1 MKKIKSTLGL
11 IVNPISGMGGRV
23 GLKGTDTSAIIA
35 SAISLGAK
43 PESTILATI
52 CLQEIHSGLHE
63 PLEVICPPGIMGEN
77 AAEEAGFSP
86 TVLPIKIP
94 DDTSA
99 EDTRAAVQMMASAKV
114 SLILFAGGDGTARDI
129 YSVIKDQ
136 IPVVG
141 IPAGVK
147 MHSAVYATTPK
158 SAARLVSNYFAS
170 SDSNLKDVEVMDIDE
185 DAFRNGQLSASLYG
199 YMKVPFER
207 RYIQG
212 AKSGGIETDESAMS
226 AVAHEIS
233 RRLEDDVLYI
243 LGPGTTLKAIGN
255 QLGVDKTLLGV
266 DLFQDGKLIAE
277 DVTNLQIEEII
288 TKCNNQVKI
297 IVTPIGG
304 QGHIFGRGN
313 QQISPSIIKRL
324 GREAVIIVATTNKLA
339 SLNGRPFL
347 VDTGD
352 PDVDQLLSGYIRVVT
367 GVNMESVYRVSD

>member
-1 MKKIKSTLGL
+1 VKKIKPTFGL
-11 IVNPISGMGGRV
+11 IINPISGLGGRV
-23 GLKGTDTSAIIA
+23 GLKGTDTTEIVATAIE
-35 SAISLGAK
+35 LGAK
-43 PESTILATI
+43 PESTIRATT
-52 CLQEIHSGLHE
+52 CLKEIFIGLNTS
-63 PLEVICPPGIMGEN
+63 VDIICPPGIMGETS
-77 AAEEAGFSP
+77 ARAAGFSP
-86 TVLPIKIP
+86 FVLPIQVP
-94 DDTSA
+94 DFTSA
-99 EDTRAAVQMMASAKV
+99 EDTRIAVEMMVSEKV

-129 YSVIKDQ
+129 YSVIKDS

-158 SAARLVSNYFAS
+158 SAARLVNNYFVS
-170 SDSNLKDVEVMDIDE
+170 TDINLKDVEVMDIDE
-185 DAFRNGQLSASLYG
+185 DAFRKGHLSASLYG

-212 AKSGGIETDESAMS
+212 AKSGGIESDESAMS

-233 RRLEDDVLYI
+233 RRVEDNILYI
-243 LGPGTTLKAIGN
+243 LGPGTTLRAIGN
-255 QLGVDKTLLGV
+255 ALGVDKTLLGV
-266 DLFQDGKLIAE
+266 DLFKGGKLIAE
-277 DVTNLQIEEII
+277 DVTNLQIEGIVA
-288 TKCNNQVKI
+288 KCNNPVKI

-313 QQISPSIIKRL
+313 QQISPSIIKRV
-324 GREAVIIVATTNKLA
+324 GRESIVIVATTNKLA

-352 PDVDQLLSGYIRVVT
+352 PEVDQLLSGYIRVVT

>member
-1 MKKIKSTLGL
+1 
-11 IVNPISGMGGRV
+11 MGGRV
-23 GLKGTDTSAIIA
+23 GLKGTDTTAIIA
-35 SAISLGAK
+35 SAIALGAK
-43 PESTILATI
+43 PESTIRATT
-52 CLQEIHSGLHE
+52 CLKEIYSRLHAS
-63 PLEVICPPGIMGEN
+63 LDVICPPGIMGEK

-86 TVLPIKIP
+86 RVLPMKIP

-99 EDTRAAVQMMASAKV
+99 EDTHAAVEMMADAKV

-158 SAARLVSNYFAS
+158 SAARLVANYFAS
-170 SDSNLKDVEVMDIDE
+170 SDANLKDVEVMDIDE

-212 AKSGGIETDESAMS
+212 AKSGGIESDESAMS

-266 DLFQDGKLIAE
+266 DLFKDGKLIAE

-288 TKCNNQVKI
+288 ANCNNQTKI

-324 GREAVIIVATTNKLA
+324 GRESVIIVATTNKLT

>member
-35 SAISLGAK
+35 SAIALGAK
-43 PESTILATI
+43 PESTIRATT
-52 CLQEIHSGLHE
+52 CLKEIHSGLHAS
-63 PLEVICPPGIMGEN
+63 LDVICPPGIMGEKV
-77 AAEEAGFSP
+77 AEEAGFSP
-86 TVLPIKIP
+86 TVLPMKIP

-99 EDTRAAVQMMASAKV
+99 KDTRTAVEMMANAKV

-158 SAARLVSNYFAS
+158 SAARLVTNYFAS
-170 SDSNLKDVEVMDIDE
+170 SDANLKDVEVMDIDE

-212 AKSGGIETDESAMS
+212 AKSGGIESDESAMS

-288 TKCNNQVKI
+288 ANCNKKVKI

-324 GREAVIIVATTNKLA
+324 GRESVMIVATTNKLA

-367 GVNMESVYRVSD
+367 GINMESVYRVSD

>member
-35 SAISLGAK
+35 SAIALGAK
-43 PESTILATI
+43 PESTIRATT
-52 CLQEIHSGLHE
+52 CLKEIHSVLHAS
-63 PLEVICPPGIMGEN
+63 LDVICPPGIMGEKV
-77 AAEEAGFSP
+77 AEEAGFSP
-86 TVLPIKIP
+86 TVLPMKIP

-99 EDTRAAVQMMASAKV
+99 KDTRTAVEMMANAEV

-158 SAARLVSNYFAS
+158 SAARLVTNYFAS
-170 SDSNLKDVEVMDIDE
+170 SDANLKDVEVMDIDE

-212 AKSGGIETDESAMS
+212 AKSGGIESDESAMS

-288 TKCNNQVKI
+288 ANCNKKVKI

-324 GREAVIIVATTNKLA
+324 GRESVMIVATTNKLA

-367 GVNMESVYRVSD
+367 GINMESVYRVSD

>member
-1 MKKIKSTLGL
+1 M
-11 IVNPISGMGGRV
+11 
-23 GLKGTDTSAIIA
+23 
-35 SAISLGAK
+35 
-43 PESTILATI
+43 
-52 CLQEIHSGLHE
+52 
-63 PLEVICPPGIMGEN
+63 
-77 AAEEAGFSP
+77 
-86 TVLPIKIP
+86 KIP

-99 EDTRAAVQMMASAKV
+99 EDTHNAVKMMEDAKV

-158 SAARLVSNYFAS
+158 SAARLVANYFAS
-170 SDSNLKDVEVMDIDE
+170 SDANLKDVEVMDIDE

-212 AKSGGIETDESAMS
+212 AKSGGIESDESAMS

-266 DLFQDGKLIAE
+266 DLFKDGKLIAE
-277 DVTNLQIEEII
+277 DVTNLQIEDII
-288 TKCNNQVKI
+288 ANCNNQAKI

-324 GREAVIIVATTNKLA
+324 GRESVIIVATTNKLA

>member
-1 MKKIKSTLGL
+1 VKKIKSTLGL

-35 SAISLGAK
+35 SAIALGAK
-43 PESTILATI
+43 PESTIRATT
-52 CLQEIHSGLHE
+52 CLKEIHSGLHAS
-63 PLEVICPPGIMGEN
+63 LDVICPPGIMGEKV
-77 AAEEAGFSP
+77 AEEAGFSP
-86 TVLPIKIP
+86 TVLPMKIP

-99 EDTRAAVQMMASAKV
+99 KDTRTAVEMMANAKV

-158 SAARLVSNYFAS
+158 SAARLVTNYFAS
-170 SDSNLKDVEVMDIDE
+170 SDANLKDVEVMDIDE

-212 AKSGGIETDESAMS
+212 AKSGGIESDESAMS

-288 TKCNNQVKI
+288 ANCNKKVKI

-324 GREAVIIVATTNKLA
+324 GRESVMIVATTNKLA

-367 GVNMESVYRVSD
+367 GINMESVYRVSD